1 MNITDVDPKY
11 GLPLWWELVQ
21 HFRKHPPL
29 VQAPQALPVSR
40 PPQEKPLISRVW
52 HGWASPGKADVYEAY
67 LRSHALPAIRELQ
80 IPGLHGVQVSRRDGA
95 GEVEFVTEMWFD
107 DLAAVRAFAGEDYSR
122 ASVSPEAAAMLT
134 RFDSRVQHYEIRIE
148 R

>member
-1 MNITDVDPKY
+1 MNMTDVDPKY
-11 GLPLWWELVQ
+11 GLPLWWELVR
-21 HFRKHPPL
+21 HFRAHPPL
-29 VQAPQALPVSR
+29 VQAPQALRVTRRS
-40 PPQEKPLISRVW
+40 EDKPLISRIW
-52 HGWASPGKADVYEAY
+52 HGWVTPGKADAYEDY
-67 LRSHALPAIRELQ
+67 LRRHALPAIRRRG
-80 IPGLHGVQVSRRDGA
+80 IPGLHGIQVSRRGGG

-107 DLAAVRAFAGEDYSR
+107 DFAAVRAFAGEDYSR